1 MLTDVIG
8 PVIVGP
14 SSSHTAGMAKLGR
27 AYRCLLGQEPI
38 RVVFFLNSQ
47 LYSTY
52 KGHGTDRALVGGVL
66 NIRESDPKL
75 KKSLE
80 IAAQKGLDYEF
91 RETEFDNTHP
101 NTVKISGKSGSAM
114 LSMTGSSIGGAA
126 IKITAIEDFETNVT
140 GDFPTL
146 VIRNLDTPGAL
157 AQIISVISS
166 SGINISNLILL
177 RIDPVNKE
185 AMCVIE
191 LDSEPDEELFK
202 TIKSLSPVRSLSYL
216 PRLEMTIW

>member
-27 AYRCLLGQEPI
+27 AYRCLLGRTPEN
-38 RVVFFLNSQ
+38 VVFTLNSQ
-47 LYSTY
+47 LYATY

-66 NIRESDPKL
+66 NIRESDPVL
-75 KKSLE
+75 KESLE
-80 IAAQKGLDYEF
+80 IARRNRLEYKF
-91 RETEFDNTHP
+91 CETEFDNAHP
-101 NTVKISGKSGSAM
+101 NTVRISGKSGNIM
-114 LSMTGSSIGGAA
+114 MSMTGSSVGGGA
-126 IKITAIEDFETNVT
+126 IKITAIEGFETNVT
-140 GDFPTL
+140 GDYPTL

-157 AQIISVISS
+157 AQIISVISG

-177 RIDPVNKE
+177 RIDPVKKE

-191 LDSEPDEELFK
+191 LDLEPDEKLFQTIRELS
-202 TIKSLSPVRSLSYL
+202 TVRTLSYL
-216 PRLEMTIW
+216 PRLDATTW